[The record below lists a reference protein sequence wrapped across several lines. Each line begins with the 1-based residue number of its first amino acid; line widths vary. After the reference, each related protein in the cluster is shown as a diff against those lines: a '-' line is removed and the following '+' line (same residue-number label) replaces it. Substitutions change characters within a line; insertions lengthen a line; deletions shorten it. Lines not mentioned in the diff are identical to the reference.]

1 MCVRD
6 IDEVL
11 YTSGCPECDE
21 AGYITS
27 DVNLGID
34 LLARLGALSSAASS
48 PSPSSFSSSSSS
60 PSSFRR
66 VAASEMLRAR
76 LASFFEK
83 GGKYHGH
90 LIQDRN
96 QAVFKDTVL

>member
-1 MCVRD
+1 MRD

-11 YTSGCPECDE
+11 HAPGCPECDE

-27 DVNLGID
+27 DVARGID
-34 LLARLGALSSAASS
+34 LLARLEALSSAASS
-48 PSPSSFSSSSSS
+48 PSPS

-76 LASFFEK
+76 LGTFIGN

-90 LIQDRN
+90 RIQDRN